1 MAIPYKR
8 ALVFDGGLPELR
20 RTPQS
25 PRDKHTAGFCF
36 CAALR
41 PSVRMRFRHVYQHFL
56 QRHYHTSFRLP
67 TPPLQPQPKH
77 EIIPLY
83 AGPQRPANA

>member
-1 MAIPYKR
+1 MEGYQNFVELLKAREINVLR
-8 ALVFDGGLPELR
+8 A
-20 RTPQS
+20 
-25 PRDKHTAGFCF
+25 FCV

-83 AGPQRPANA
+83 VGPQRPANA

>member
-1 MAIPYKR
+1 MEGYQNFVELLKAREINVLR
-8 ALVFDGGLPELR
+8 A
-20 RTPQS
+20 
-25 PRDKHTAGFCF
+25 FCV

>member
-1 MAIPYKR
+1 MEGYQNFVELLKAREINVLR
-8 ALVFDGGLPELR
+8 AFFV
-20 RTPQS
+20 
-25 PRDKHTAGFCF
+25 

-41 PSVRMRFRHVYQHFL
+41 PSVRMRFRHVYQDFL
-56 QRHYHTSFRLP
+56 QRHYYTSFRLP

-83 AGPQRPANA
+83 AGPQCPANA

>member
-1 MAIPYKR
+1 MEGYQNFVELLR
-8 ALVFDGGLPELR
+8 AREINMLR
-20 RTPQS
+20 
-25 PRDKHTAGFCF
+25 AFCVY
-36 CAALR
+36 AALR

-56 QRHYHTSFRLP
+56 QRHYYTSFRPP

-83 AGPQRPANA
+83 AGPQCPANA

>member
-1 MAIPYKR
+1 MEGYQNFVELLKAREINVLR
-8 ALVFDGGLPELR
+8 AFFV
-20 RTPQS
+20 
-25 PRDKHTAGFCF
+25 

>member
-1 MAIPYKR
+1 MEGYPNFVELLKAREINVLR
-8 ALVFDGGLPELR
+8 A
-20 RTPQS
+20 
-25 PRDKHTAGFCF
+25 FCV

-56 QRHYHTSFRLP
+56 QRHYHTPFRLP

-83 AGPQRPANA
+83 AGPQCPANA

>member
-1 MAIPYKR
+1 MEGYQNFVELLKAREINVLR
-8 ALVFDGGLPELR
+8 A
-20 RTPQS
+20 
-25 PRDKHTAGFCF
+25 FCV

-56 QRHYHTSFRLP
+56 QRHYYTPLP

-83 AGPQRPANA
+83 AGPPRPANA